1 MDYDRRDNVPGVNRN
16 GDFNT
21 LYSGSFAISSLHTY
35 VKQLL
40 HIRNNRNDYMKIVGP
55 SLNETEAE
63 DSGYNMCMQSLFQP
77 SDYLKHYLNPYLE
90 VFSRHTVLG
99 IHIRSGSSANWRD
112 PDFHITKEIIEMEFD
127 RINEILTK
135 SKDPL
140 IFLASDSDELQQV
153 IKSRFGDIVF
163 SVSSLDKQHVGK
175 FSTQSGLLRAVME
188 LHLLGQCDY
197 LLLTKPSGFGD
208 CGRRLNAKNP
218 PFWYFQTGDEKI
230 TF

>member
-63 DSGYNMCMQSLFQP
+63 DSWYNMCMQSLFQP

-90 VFSRHTVLG
+90 VFSRTPCWAFT
-99 IHIRSGSSANWRD
+99 SAAEAPR
-112 PDFHITKEIIEMEFD
+112 TG
-127 RINEILTK
+127 
-135 SKDPL
+135 
-140 IFLASDSDELQQV
+140 V
-153 IKSRFGDIVF
+153 IPI
-163 SVSSLDKQHVGK
+163 
-175 FSTQSGLLRAVME
+175 STLR
-188 LHLLGQCDY
+188 
-197 LLLTKPSGFGD
+197 
-208 CGRRLNAKNP
+208 RRLSRWSSTASTR
-218 PFWYFQTGDEKI
+218 Y
-230 TF
+230 

>member
-1 MDYDRRDNVPGVNRN
+1 MDYDRHDNVPGVNRN

-21 LYSGSFAISSLHTY
+21 LYGGSFAISSLHSY

-40 HIRNNRNDYMKIVGP
+40 HIRNNRNDYMKFVGP

-63 DSGYNMCMQSLFQP
+63 DSWYNMCMQSLFQP
-77 SDYLKHYLNPYLE
+77 SDYLKHYLDPYLE

-127 RINEILTK
+127 RINEILT
-135 SKDPL
+135 
-140 IFLASDSDELQQV
+140 V

-163 SVSSLDKQHVGK
+163 SVSGLDKQHVGK

-218 PFWYFQTGDEKI
+218 PFWYFQTGDERI